1 MRVIWVVLGFVVGLL
16 FSTLGQTASA
26 QSTRGYVSG
35 SVQFMQPSAALADS
49 ARMKPGMQFDVRYT
63 LAPSRLWSV
72 GIGGTWMSSRL
83 GDNPNSAENA
93 PSLSMTSI
101 TTTLTLRLFKH
112 GWSPICGVEGGFG
125 YLIPPDEQVD
135 RTYFG
140 STLGAVYG
148 AFVGVTIP
156 VSDRLDIAASA
167 RMHRLAV
174 STPLD
179 LSSASIGLVYRIQ

>member
-1 MRVIWVVLGFVVGLL
+1 MRVFWVVLGFVIGLL
-16 FSTLGQTASA
+16 FWTLGQTALA

-35 SVQFMQPSAALADS
+35 SIQYMQPSAALADS

-63 LAPSRLWSV
+63 LAPSRLWSI
-72 GIGGTWMSSRL
+72 GIGGTWMTSRL
-83 GDNPNSAENA
+83 GDNTNA
-93 PSLSMTSI
+93 GETASSLSITSI

-112 GWSPICGVEGGFG
+112 GWSPICGFEGGFG
-125 YLIPPDEQVD
+125 YLIPPDAQVD
-135 RTYFG
+135 RAYFR

-156 VSDRLDIAASA
+156 VSDRLDVAASA
-167 RMHRLAV
+167 RMHRVAV